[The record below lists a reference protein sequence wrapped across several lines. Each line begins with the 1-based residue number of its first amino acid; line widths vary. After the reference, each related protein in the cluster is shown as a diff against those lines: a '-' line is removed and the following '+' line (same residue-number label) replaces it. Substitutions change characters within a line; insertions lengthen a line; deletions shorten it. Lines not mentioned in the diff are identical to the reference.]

1 MAIFLK
7 ECKDDWTDIECGELL
22 VGMATG
28 AVGLPFGVPPAP
40 ENPALARLPE
50 QCLGCVSWA
59 GTTSPAVNSRNRT
72 EQLLAEPEIQ
82 NFLTQVGAAIRAGVK
97 KQFPEEG
104 PETRA
109 AAAELADAL
118 PDNPPP
124 SGCDLC
130 HAGREAQG
138 RCKAETA
145 GGERARSG
153 RGPAFTADCRSFRR
167 LGMADSDIGMVVV
180 LGDDAARS
188 QGGRAEMGPTEP
200 PTESDEE
207 QTGRRQ
213 RREERRSL
221 AGRSQRARADPA
233 DAPYSGGHD

>member
-1 MAIFLK
+1 MIGLTSSVAS
-7 ECKDDWTDIECGELL
+7 LL

-40 ENPALARLPE
+40 ENPALARALPE

-118 PDNPPP
+118 LTIPLHQGAVFVSPAAKPKGGAKPKLPAENGLGAVAAPLSPQI
-124 SGCDLC
+124 
-130 HAGREAQG
+130 AEAFP
-138 RCKAETA
+138 R
-145 GGERARSG
+145 RAWLTLISAWSFCSAMMLRQSRRP
-153 RGPAFTADCRSFRR
+153 RGNGPNRAAD
-167 LGMADSDIGMVVV
+167 
-180 LGDDAARS
+180 
-188 QGGRAEMGPTEP
+188 
-200 PTESDEE
+200 
-207 QTGRRQ
+207 
-213 RREERRSL
+213 
-221 AGRSQRARADPA
+221 
-233 DAPYSGGHD
+233 